1 MSRLHRQLPL
11 AAIGV
16 LLLAAT
22 AAAEP
27 GIDHA
32 HVPSGQRFHTATADE
47 RFAGEP
53 AVFDAG
59 VTRAD
64 GTRTGRVLLSYR
76 ASTDRVRQSADGG
89 TTWAEFP
96 HENGAVWV
104 ANLVRLANAAG
115 DVIAIDEVGVADP
128 ACGDPSPCP
137 YRFGR
142 RLLTGTG
149 WAGAGTAAVTFAAPV
164 EQARFGPGPVLL
176 GDGTTLL
183 APARGVGT
191 AGEEFVAVVR
201 STDGG
206 VTWTEVAPLATG
218 PGWSAASISPTADGG
233 LIAVLGKDENPRG
246 TVPAN
251 VALYS
256 RKAPAQSGAG
266 WGAPVRIA
274 ADTGNAPIV
283 RLLGNGALVLG
294 SGRPDNV
301 LRFSFD
307 GKGTAWTGPTTVYRN
322 NPASGADPDGWYTP
336 DGAAA
341 RPLRHLG
348 SSGTVGVA
356 PLAGNRLLVTGDN
369 CAPGWGCP
377 ADATVRGYPVDAA
390 AALWRSSVEVDT
402 DQWGKADLTTMFQR
416 GELALVNAAPVPY
429 GCVSTVDCRQ
439 SSAAYAFDGDPR
451 TDSSLVTADR
461 SVTLRLPRALPVTG
475 LGLHAH
481 LQGAADVRIETS
493 PDGAVWTTPARGPRD
508 GVLRPF
514 TAPVPA
520 RYLRITDP
528 NPVTDPRAGF
538 LHELELYT
546 AANGFEHDYPGQAP
560 RGNGWVATSTL
571 ATVVNQTS
579 VPAAERISARFLR
592 VKDDTATQIG
602 RATWAH
608 AAATAVTAEFR
619 FRGLG
624 TTNKGVLFSLK
635 GKNGTAAA
643 TPYGFWLTGAGRL
656 HWANYA
662 VSPPWGT
669 ALNATAVDITRWH
682 TVRLVAT
689 MTQVQVY
696 LDGTLLATRSRSQ
709 AATTLD
715 GFELGSTGTATVG
728 DDWLFD
734 DVVYTS

>member
-11 AAIGV
+11 VALGV
-16 LLLAAT
+16 LLLAAS

-27 GIDHA
+27 GVDHA
-32 HVPSGQRFHTATADE
+32 HVPGGQRFHTATAAE
-47 RFAGEP
+47 RSAGEP
-53 AVFDAG
+53 VLYDAG

-64 GTRTGRVLLSYR
+64 GTRAQRVLVSYR
-76 ASTDRVRQSADGG
+76 ASAGGVRQSVDGG
-89 TTWAEFP
+89 TTWVEFP
-96 HENGAVWV
+96 HGSGV
-104 ANLVRLANAAG
+104 ANLVRLANAGG
-115 DVIAIDEVGVADP
+115 DLLAVDDVGA
-128 ACGDPSPCP
+128 ACAEACQ
-137 YRFGR
+137 RFGR
-142 RLLTGTG
+142 RLLTATG
-149 WAGAGTAAVTFAAPV
+149 WADAGTATVTFAAPV
-164 EQARFGPGPVLL
+164 AQARFGPGPVLL

-183 APARGVGT
+183 APVRGVRT
-191 AGEEFVAVVR
+191 AGEEFTAVAR

-218 PGWSAASISPTADGG
+218 PGWSSASISPTADGG
-233 LIAVLGKDENPRG
+233 LLAVLGKDENPRG
-246 TVPAN
+246 TVAAN

-256 RKAPAQSGAG
+256 RKAAAQSGTG

-274 ADTGNAPIV
+274 ADTGNAPTV

-307 GKGTAWTGPTTVYRN
+307 GKGTAWTGPTAVYRN
-322 NPASGADPDGWYTP
+322 NPATGADPDGWYTP

-356 PLAGNRLLVTGDN
+356 PLGGNRVLVAGDN

-377 ADATVRGYPVDAA
+377 ADATVGGYAVDAVP
-390 AALWRSSVEVDT
+390 ALWRSSVEVDT
-402 DQWGKADLTTMFQR
+402 DQWGKADLATMFQR
-416 GELALVNAAPVPY
+416 GELTLVNATPVRY
-429 GCVSTVDCRQ
+429 GACVSTADCRQ
-439 SSAAYAFDGDPR
+439 SLAAYAFDGDPR
-451 TDSSLVTADR
+451 ADSSLVTANR
-461 SVTLRLPRALPVTG
+461 IVTLRLPRPLPVTG

-481 LQGAADVRIETS
+481 LQGTADVRIETS
-493 PDGAVWTTPARGPRD
+493 PDGAVWTMPARGARD

-520 RYLRITDP
+520 RYVRITDP
-528 NPVTDPRAGF
+528 NPVTAPAAGF

-546 AANGFEHDYPGQAP
+546 AADGFEHDYPGQPP
-560 RGNGWVATSTL
+560 RGNGWVPTSTL
-571 ATVVNQTS
+571 ATVVDQTS

-602 RATWAH
+602 RATWTH

-635 GKNGTAAA
+635 GRNGTVAA

-662 VSPPWGT
+662 VSPPWGA
-669 ALNATAVDITRWH
+669 ALNATPVDITRWH

-689 MTQVQVY
+689 MSQVQLH
-696 LDGTLLATRSRSQ
+696 LDGTLLATRPKSQ
-709 AATTLD
+709 AATTVD

-734 DVVYTS
+734 DVAYTS